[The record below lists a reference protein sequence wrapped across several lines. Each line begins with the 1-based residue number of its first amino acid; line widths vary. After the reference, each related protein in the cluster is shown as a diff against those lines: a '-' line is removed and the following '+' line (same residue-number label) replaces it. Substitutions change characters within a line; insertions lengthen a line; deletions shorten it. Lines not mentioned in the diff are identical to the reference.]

1 MAKNIIL
8 VTGKKY
14 AITGSEVFVTMTD
27 KFLSGWGCAE
37 NKIAKRVVICPNRQK
52 AELIKDRLFNPKHMM
67 KNVNVVYNLPNYS
80 ANKYTTSYDLFSEN
94 MFNF

>member
-8 VTGKKY
+8 VTGEKY
-14 AITGSEVFVTMTD
+14 TITGNEVFVTMTD

-80 ANKYTTSYDLFSEN
+80 ANKYTTSYDLFFEN
-94 MFNF
+94 MYNF